1 MCPHSGL
8 GHLMP
13 GSPWTPLF
21 GGLGGGYH
29 LAGGGRGLEVDFENR
44 ETVFAPC
51 VVLTVEMLSLVCAS
65 HQCLPPAAALPATRD
80 ASPLEP

>member
-1 MCPHSGL
+1 M
-8 GHLMP
+8 
-13 GSPWTPLF
+13 SPLWSWAFNAWFPVDAVIWGIL
-21 GGLGGGYH
+21 GGYH

-51 VVLTVEMLSLVCAS
+51 LVLTVEMLSLVCAS